1 MGNLF
6 LGRMVAA
13 FILTAP
19 AALAN
24 LPASASPYT
33 AMFVF
38 GDSLSD
44 TGNAAAVVGSNGGQV
59 ITGNS
64 YIPGQPYASGQFTNG
79 NVWVN
84 GAAAALGLAPYAL
97 PSVAGGGNFALGGA
111 TVATDGPGVPP
122 SLTLQANF
130 FLGATGN
137 VAPSTALYVI
147 EGGGN
152 DARAGLVAAAASP
165 NPSLVIASVAAAYAT
180 GIHAIVDKLQ
190 AAGAQHLIVWNTP
203 NISLAPAVTAQGP
216 GASFLA
222 SSLVSSMN
230 AALLAALAGETGVS
244 IFDIYGLGTSIAA
257 DPSAFGFLNVKDA
270 CGAPSNAC
278 DPNTAEYWDGI
289 HPTAF
294 AHSVIADAFIAAAV
308 PEPST
313 WAMMILGFAGVGVIA
328 HRRRTQTTARTP
340 A

>member
-1 MGNLF
+1 MGKLF

-13 FILTAP
+13 FILA
-19 AALAN
+19 ASGALAN
-24 LPASASPYT
+24 LPATASPYT

-44 TGNAAAVVGSNGGQV
+44 TGNAASVVGSDGAQV
-59 ITGNS
+59 ISGNS
-64 YIPGQPYASGQFTNG
+64 YVPSRPYASGQFTNG

-84 GAAAALGLAPYAL
+84 GAAAALGLAPFAQ
-97 PSVAGGGNFALGGA
+97 PSAAGGGNFAFGGA
-111 TVATDGPGVPP
+111 TVATDGPGIPP
-122 SLTLQANF
+122 SLSLQASF

-152 DARAGLVAAAASP
+152 DARAGLLAAAASP

-190 AAGAQHLIVWNTP
+190 AAGAQRLIVWNAP
-203 NISLAPAVTAQGP
+203 NISLAPAVTALGP

-230 AALLAALAGETGVS
+230 AALLAALAGENGVS
-244 IFDIYGLGTSIAA
+244 IFDIYGLVTSIAA
-257 DPSAFGFLNVKDA
+257 DPSSFGFVNVTDA

-278 DPNTAEYWDGI
+278 DPSTAEYWDGI

-313 WAMMILGFAGVGVIA
+313 WAMLLIGFAGVGFTA
-328 HRRRTQTTARTP
+328 YRRRKLAATA
-340 A
+340 

>member
-1 MGNLF
+1 MGKLF

-13 FILTAP
+13 FILAAP

-24 LPASASPYT
+24 LPASASPYS

-44 TGNAAAVVGSNGGQV
+44 TGNVAAVVGSNGAQV
-59 ITGNS
+59 ISGNS
-64 YIPGQPYASGQFTNG
+64 YIPSQPYASGQFTNG

-84 GAAAALGLAPYAL
+84 GAAAALGLAPFAQ
-97 PSVAGGGNFALGGA
+97 PSLAGGGNFAFGGA
-111 TVATDGPGVPP
+111 TVATDGAGVPP
-122 SLTLQANF
+122 SLTLQASF

-190 AAGAQHLIVWNTP
+190 EAGAQHLIVWNTP
-203 NISLAPAVTAQGP
+203 NISIAPAIAALGP

-222 SSLVSSMN
+222 SSLVSTMN
-230 AALLAALAGETGVS
+230 AALLAELAGETGVS

-257 DPSAFGFLNVKDA
+257 DPSAFD
-270 CGAPSNAC
+270 S
-278 DPNTAEYWDGI
+278 
-289 HPTAF
+289 
-294 AHSVIADAFIAAAV
+294 
-308 PEPST
+308 ST
-313 WAMMILGFAGVGVIA
+313 
-328 HRRRTQTTARTP
+328 
-340 A
+340 